1 MPSREELES
10 HPVTTLKKE
19 ISKTNIKGYSKMKK
33 PEIVEL
39 MLKNKSRFHHIKMA
53 EKKPKKGTHKMPDGT
68 TMSGTV
74 HTKDSKPVEKPK
86 EKPKKK
92 KLVIKEKP
100 VEKPKPKENTY
111 DEKPVIKK
119 QQELLKLL
127 EDNKDKLKKIDTF
140 RVTSRGKVRDG
151 NFYDETKLKMYTKAY
166 GTPSEAVKRLNYHI
180 NKVKEELAKP
190 VEKPVEKKQ
199 QEKANNTIKK
209 ELEKIVNNDFGR
221 RLKYETQ
228 VLNGKL
234 VDDSKEYQEKEEDAN
249 DQYEDD
255 LMEFFKKNKLNRRY
269 KSKHFISDSG
279 FNMKFRNLLK
289 TDSISLKTL
298 SNYIKI
304 GKLNKQIEDKQKAK
318 PKPKPVEKPKEKP
331 KAKSNKEI
339 ANDLDDTFF
348 KMDLEEALKELKN
361 VNKKDTQS
369 VTNKIRKWN
378 SFVGSLKNKI
388 KKSKDLNLK
397 KLMESVVS
405 AHNEL
410 NSKPKPKAQI
420 SEVDFMEKSYLNDIE
435 KEVKKSKYKDRLDMN
450 TLIEAAENMEKS
462 QRLRAFEI
470 IKKIRKTINTKE
482 VNNLY
487 PLEVIKKRLKL

>member
-74 HTKDSKPVEKPK
+74 HNKDSKPVEKPK

-100 VEKPKPKENTY
+100 VEKPKPK
-111 DEKPVIKK
+111 P
-119 QQELLKLL
+119 
-127 EDNKDKLKKIDTF
+127 
-140 RVTSRGKVRDG
+140 
-151 NFYDETKLKMYTKAY
+151 
-166 GTPSEAVKRLNYHI
+166 
-180 NKVKEELAKP
+180 
-190 VEKPVEKKQ
+190 
-199 QEKANNTIKK
+199 NNNIKK
-209 ELEKIVNNDFGR
+209 ELEKIVNNHFGR

-249 DQYEDD
+249 EQYEDD
-255 LMEFFKKNKLNRRY
+255 LMEFFKKNKLNRMY
-269 KSKHFISDSG
+269 ESKYFESDNG
-279 FNMKFRNLLK
+279 FNIKFRNLLK

-304 GKLNKQIEDKQKAK
+304 GKLNKQIEDKQKEKEKAK
-318 PKPKPVEKPKEKP
+318 EKQKEKP

-339 ANDLDDTFF
+339 ANEIDDAIF
-348 KMDLEEALKELKN
+348 KMDLKEALKELEN

-388 KKSKDLNLK
+388 KKTKDLKLK
-397 KLMESVVS
+397 KLMENVVS
-405 AHNEL
+405 AHNKL
-410 NSKPKPKAQI
+410 NSKPKPKPKAQI
-420 SEVDFMEKSYLNDIE
+420 SEVDFMEKSILDDIE
-435 KEVKKSKYKDRLDMN
+435 KEVKKGKYKDRLDMN
-450 TLIEAAENMEKS
+450 TLIEAGENMEKS

>member
-68 TMSGTV
+68 TMSGSV
-74 HTKDSKPVEKPK
+74 HSKDSKPVEKPK
-86 EKPKKK
+86 AKLTSTSASGKVTELKFKEAKPKKK

-140 RVTSRGKVRDG
+140 KVTSRGKVRDG
-151 NFYDETKLKMYTKAY
+151 NFYDETKLKVSTKAY

-190 VEKPVEKKQ
+190 VEKPE
-199 QEKANNTIKK
+199 
-209 ELEKIVNNDFGR
+209 
-221 RLKYETQ
+221 
-228 VLNGKL
+228 
-234 VDDSKEYQEKEEDAN
+234 
-249 DQYEDD
+249 
-255 LMEFFKKNKLNRRY
+255 
-269 KSKHFISDSG
+269 
-279 FNMKFRNLLK
+279 
-289 TDSISLKTL
+289 
-298 SNYIKI
+298 
-304 GKLNKQIEDKQKAK
+304 
-318 PKPKPVEKPKEKP
+318 EKP
-331 KAKSNKEI
+331 KAK
-339 ANDLDDTFF
+339 L
-348 KMDLEEALKELKN
+348 
-361 VNKKDTQS
+361 
-369 VTNKIRKWN
+369 
-378 SFVGSLKNKI
+378 
-388 KKSKDLNLK
+388 
-397 KLMESVVS
+397 
-405 AHNEL
+405 
-410 NSKPKPKAQI
+410 
-420 SEVDFMEKSYLNDIE
+420 SEVDFMEKSILDDIE
-435 KEVKKSKYKDRLDMN
+435 KEVKKGKYKDRLDMN
-450 TLIEAAENMEKS
+450 TLIEAGENMEKS